1 MFPASQTYEKI
12 SCMVLVFVTG
22 YGPIGGRCFSC
33 SEASVRAA
41 SLSPCSSRYNHKAF
55 SNIKIVSLKFTFRG
69 MSLVCK
75 AGSNGFA
82 GNLEFSRQNKH
93 GFSQSMN
100 KQNDRDNSDSPE
112 EARRFLS
119 EIGPLLSGPSAPK
132 FQPNGTPPEPRKN
145 VEKDNVFGKL
155 KAKLPPRA
163 NFKKE
168 KKAEGF
174 QGRSDEDAHAAFH
187 LVRKHISQ
195 IGEACNINGSSRDDL
210 LDQSK
215 RDGLFD
221 KEENMSSPKLAS
233 KRITPMRNKS
243 SRNDS
248 SRDFFLDKFETL
260 AGSSGKEKS
269 TSSPQLA
276 RKRITPMGR
285 RSSSSNGSSG
295 NFLDQFKQYGLF
307 DEEKSVSSPELAGEF
322 IPRTGRKSISMG
334 SSRDFLL
341 EQSEQDGVIDEEKS
355 TSSFD
360 SSNPGEL
367 ESPFLKL
374 LNKHN
379 TQMGKNSRSKG
390 SSRHFTL
397 DHSAQNGSVNK
408 EKSTASFDSN
418 DFVKRESPT
427 LSRPVSNFRRRSP
440 IPRVKFEL
448 IRSDSFTDSN
458 LDGKRESTLLEH
470 EKREDS
476 SDFVVGYSHNEAEQ
490 KQPVEDDLSAMKLPE
505 LKALAKSRG
514 MKGLSRLRKH
524 QLLELLSGGST

>member
-1 MFPASQTYEKI
+1 MYEKF

-41 SLSPCSSRYNHKAF
+41 SLSPCSSRYNYKAF
-55 SNIKIVSLKFTFRG
+55 SNIKIVSPKFTLRG

-93 GFSQSMN
+93 GFSQSKN
-100 KQNDRDNSDSPE
+100 KQNGRDNSDSPE

-119 EIGPLLSGPSAPK
+119 KIGPLLSGSSASK
-132 FQPNGTPPEPRKN
+132 FQPNGTPPEPRKME
-145 VEKDNVFGKL
+145 EKDNVFGKL

-168 KKAEGF
+168 KAAEGF
-174 QGRSDEDAHAAFH
+174 QGHGDEDRDVRAAID

-195 IGEACNINGSSRDDL
+195 IGEACNSNGSSRDDL

-215 RDGLFD
+215 QDGLFD

-233 KRITPMRNKS
+233 KRITPMGNKS

-285 RSSSSNGSSG
+285 RSSSSNDSSR
-295 NFLDQFKQYGLF
+295 NFLDQIKRYGLF
-307 DEEKSVSSPELAGEF
+307 DEEKSVSSPKLAGKF
-322 IPRTGRKSISMG
+322 IPQTGRKSISNG

-341 EQSEQDGVIDEEKS
+341 DQSEQGGVIDEEKS

-374 LNKHN
+374 LNKHD
-379 TQMGKNSRSKG
+379 TPMGKNSWSKG
-390 SSRHFTL
+390 SSRDFTL
-397 DHSAQNGSVNK
+397 DRSAQNGSVNK

-418 DFVKRESPT
+418 DFVKCESPT

-448 IRSDSFTDSN
+448 ICSDSFTDSN
-458 LDGKRESTLLEH
+458 LDGKRGSTPLEH

-524 QLLELLSGGST
+524 QLLELLSSSST